1 MFCKNCGK
9 NMEGQLGN
17 LCKDCKDLMD
27 ALNNAKDV
35 TQGTI
40 NENNNKEDFN
50 YNVTNNYYNLKEES
64 KSKIAAALMAF
75 FLGTFGVHNFY
86 LGYNGK
92 AMTQLLLT
100 ILSCGL
106 LSFFT
111 GLWSFIEG
119 ILILSGGLDKDA
131 SGKKLL

>member
-9 NMEGQLGN
+9 NMEGQIGN

-27 ALNNAKDV
+27 ALNNAKDI
-35 TQGTI
+35 TKEEI
-40 NENNNKEDFN
+40 NNQKEEN
-50 YNVTNNYYNLKEES
+50 YNGINDYYNLKEES
-64 KSKIAAALMAF
+64 KSKILAFILALF
-75 FLGTFGVHNFY
+75 FGPFGIHNFY